1 MNIYRI
7 RKLRVRVEIALTAI
21 SAVMVVLTLVAHDW
35 IERIIGDSPD
45 GGSGEA
51 EWALTVGALVTTVVF
66 AAVTTLDWRRTRRLA
81 ASV

>member
-1 MNIYRI
+1 MNTYRI
-7 RKLRVRVEIALTAI
+7 RKLRIWVEVALTAI

-45 GGSGEA
+45 GGSGET
-51 EWALTVGALVTTVVF
+51 EWALTAGALLTTLVF

-81 ASV
+81 ASG